1 MSGDVRLTYRRV
13 GEKYEGS
20 LSVDGTHTLP
30 SKFKELDFAQM
41 MTKASALLNQHKDAQ
56 LLVQRTD
63 RAGMLPIQLE
73 PKLRDMLRD
82 DPTAYIKANTIP
94 ARTLDLRGERTSA
107 LAAKHQVPRHG
118 GLRNGLNILADAFGE
133 VVYAKAKK
141 WAGGVWRYEHPAT
154 GRWSDLPTIEY
165 WLQSHDTEVQPL
177 DDKNGWLLLSVE
189 QLLRANAE
197 RYYFPR
203 EWNEFGSWI
212 TKEQLRQKLDQFRK
226 DKDNARTR

>member
-1 MSGDVRLTYRRV
+1 MPGDVRLTYKRV

-20 LSVDGTHTLP
+20 LSVEGTHTLP
-30 SKFKELDFAQM
+30 SEFKELDFAQM
-41 MTKASALLNQHKDAQ
+41 MAKTSSLLNQHKDAQ

-73 PKLRDMLRD
+73 PKLRDLLRD
-82 DPTAYIKANTIP
+82 DPAAYIKASSIAP
-94 ARTLDLRGERTSA
+94 RVIDLRSERTSA
-107 LAAKHQVPRHG
+107 LATKRETPRHG
-118 GLRNGLNILADAFGE
+118 GLRNGLNTLADAFGE

-165 WLQSHDTEVQPL
+165 WLQSHDTEVQLL
-177 DDKNGWLLLSVE
+177 DDQGGWLLLAVE
-189 QLLRANAE
+189 QLLKANAE

-212 TKEQLRQKLDQFRK
+212 TKEQLRQKLEQFRK
-226 DKDNARTR
+226 EKANVTR